1 MNIDNIM
8 NIAIVGGGIVGLS
21 LGYKLSK
28 KRGNRVHIYEK
39 ENEVGYHQSG
49 RNSGV
54 LHCGLAYKPGS
65 LKAKLAV
72 SGIKQMVDYC
82 KKYNINHDIC
92 GKIVVSSDENES
104 NLLDDTA
111 KKGQLNGLKGLKY
124 LNNRELKSREPF
136 VSSYKTLLVPEE
148 GIVDYMGVMV
158 SMKDN
163 IINSGGNVFLNKKI
177 KKITEKKN
185 LIYIDNNSSIAY
197 DIIIYTTGLQ
207 SDINY
212 KKFTKNKLKAKI
224 VPFRGEYYTLKDHAK
239 ELVNHLIYPVGNPKF
254 PFLGVHFTRMIN
266 GDREV
271 GPNAVL
277 AFKREGYKNSDIS
290 IPDMIDYL
298 GYSGFLKFIG
308 KNFSFCVNEFST
320 SILKSSFLKKTQ
332 KLIPDI
338 RTNDI
343 ISGPAGV
350 RAQGI
355 DLEGNLMMD
364 FDIKT
369 YGKQIHVIN
378 APSPAATSAL
388 SIADHIIENYV
399 K

>member
-1 MNIDNIM
+1 M
-8 NIAIVGGGIVGLS
+8 NIAIVGGGIVGLA

-28 KRGNRVHIYEK
+28 VKGNKVHVYEK
-39 ENEVGYHQSG
+39 EKEVGFHQSG

-72 SGIKQMVDYC
+72 SGIKQMVKYCVDY
-82 KKYNINHDIC
+82 KINHDVC
-92 GKIVVSSDENES
+92 GKIVVASNEDEAK
-104 NLLDDTA
+104 LLENTA
-111 KKGQLNGLKGLKY
+111 QRGNLNGLKGLKY
-124 LNNRELKSREPF
+124 LNNRELKDREPF
-136 VSSYKTLLVPEE
+136 VSSHKTLLVPEE
-148 GIVDYMGVMV
+148 GIVDYKGVMM
-158 SMKDN
+158 SMKEN
-163 IINSGGNVFLNKKI
+163 IINSGGDVFLDTKIVKVEENK
-177 KKITEKKN
+177 N
-185 LIYIDNNSSIAY
+185 FIYINKNSSISY
-197 DIIIYTTGLQ
+197 NTIIYTTGLQ
-207 SDINY
+207 SDINFI
-212 KKFTKNKLKAKI
+212 KFTNNKLKAKI
-224 VPFRGEYYTLKDHAK
+224 VPFRGEYYTLEEHAK
-239 ELVNHLIYPVGNPKF
+239 KLVNHLVYPVGNPKF

-277 AFKREGYKNSDIS
+277 AFKREGYKNTDIS
-290 IPDMIDYL
+290 ISEMLDYL
-298 GYSGFLKFIG
+298 SYLGFLKFIG
-308 KNFSFCVNEFST
+308 KNFLFSLNQFST

-338 RTNDI
+338 SSSDI
-343 ISGPAGV
+343 KSGPAGV

-355 DLEGNLMMD
+355 DHKGNLMMD

-369 YGKQIHVIN
+369 HKKQIHVIN

-388 SIADHIIENYV
+388 SIADYIIKNYI

>member
-1 MNIDNIM
+1 M
-8 NIAIVGGGIVGLS
+8 NIAIVGGGIVGLA

-28 KRGNRVHIYEK
+28 NKVNKIHVFEK
-39 ENEVGYHQSG
+39 EKEVGLHQAG

-72 SGIKQMVDYC
+72 SGIKQMVKYC
-82 KKYNINHDIC
+82 KDFKINHDIC
-92 GKIVVSSDENES
+92 GKIVVASDENES
-104 NLLDDTA
+104 KLLENTA
-111 KKGQLNGLKGLKY
+111 KRGKLNGLKGLKY
-124 LNNRELKSREPF
+124 LNNIELKEREPF
-136 VSSYKTLLVPEE
+136 VSSYKSLLVPEE
-148 GIVDYMGVMV
+148 GIVDYKTVML
-158 SMKDN
+158 SMKEN
-163 IINSGGNVFLNKKI
+163 IINSGGDIILNSKI
-177 KKITEKKN
+177 KNIEEKKN
-185 LIYIDNNSSIAY
+185 LIYINKNSSVGY
-197 DIIIYTTGLQ
+197 NTIIYTTGLQ

-212 KKFTKNKLKAKI
+212 KKFTKNKLNAKI
-224 VPFRGEYYTLKDHAK
+224 VPFRGEYYVLEDHAK
-239 ELVNHLIYPVGNPKF
+239 KLVNHLVYPVGNPKF

-277 AFKREGYKNSDIS
+277 AFKREGYKNTDVSVN
-290 IPDMIDYL
+290 DMIDYL

-308 KNFSFCVNEFST
+308 KNFAFCINEFST

-338 RTNDI
+338 RNKDI
-343 ISGPAGV
+343 KNGPAGV

-355 DLEGNLMMD
+355 DSNGNLMMD
-364 FDIKT
+364 FEIKT
-369 YGKQIHVIN
+369 HKNQIHIIN

-388 SIADHIIENYV
+388 SIANHIIENYI

>member
-1 MNIDNIM
+1 M
-8 NIAIVGGGIVGLS
+8 NIAIVGGGIVGLA
-21 LGYKLSK
+21 LGYKLSRDK
-28 KRGNRVHIYEK
+28 ANKVHVYEK
-39 ENEVGYHQSG
+39 EREVGFHQSG

-72 SGIKQMVDYC
+72 SGIKQMVKFC
-82 KKYNINHDIC
+82 QKYKVNHDIC
-92 GKIVVSSDENES
+92 GKIVVANDDYEAQLLEN
-104 NLLDDTA
+104 TA
-111 KKGQLNGLKGLKY
+111 KRGKDNGLIGLKY
-124 LNNRELKSREPF
+124 LSSEQLKRREPY

-148 GIVDYMGVMV
+148 GIVDYREVML
-158 SMKDN
+158 SMKAS
-163 IINSGGNVFLNKKI
+163 IINSGGDVFLNTKI
-177 KKITEKKN
+177 ENIEEKKN
-185 LIYIDNNSSIAY
+185 YIYINKNSSISY
-197 DIIIYTTGLQ
+197 NIIIYTTGLQ
-207 SDINY
+207 SDINF
-212 KKFTKNKLKAKI
+212 KKFTKNKLNAKI
-224 VPFRGEYYTLKDHAK
+224 IPFRGEYYKLEEHAK
-239 ELVNHLIYPVGNPKF
+239 KLVNHLVYPVGNPKF

-290 IPDMIDYL
+290 VYDMFDYL

-338 RTNDI
+338 TNNDI
-343 ISGPAGV
+343 IAGPAGV

-355 DLEGNLMMD
+355 DSSGNLMMD
-364 FDIKT
+364 FEIKT
-369 YGKQIHVIN
+369 HNNQIHIIN

-388 SIADHIIENYV
+388 SIADHIIKNYID
-399 K
+399 

>member
-1 MNIDNIM
+1 M
-8 NIAIVGGGIVGLS
+8 NIAIVGGGIVGLA
-21 LGYKLSK
+21 LGYKLSRDK
-28 KRGNRVHIYEK
+28 ANKVHVYEK
-39 ENEVGYHQSG
+39 EREVGFHQSG

-72 SGIKQMVDYC
+72 SGIKEMIKFCQ
-82 KKYNINHDIC
+82 KYKVSHDIC
-92 GKIVVSSDENES
+92 GKIVVANDDYEAQLLEN
-104 NLLDDTA
+104 TA
-111 KKGQLNGLKGLKY
+111 KRGKDNGLIGLKY
-124 LNNRELKSREPF
+124 LSSEQLKRREPY
-136 VSSYKTLLVPEE
+136 VSAYKTLLVPEE
-148 GIVDYMGVMV
+148 GIVDYGEVML
-158 SMKDN
+158 SMKAS
-163 IINSGGNVFLNKKI
+163 IINSGGDVFLNTKI
-177 KKITEKKN
+177 ENIEEKKN
-185 LIYIDNNSSIAY
+185 FIYINKNSSVSY
-197 DIIIYTTGLQ
+197 NIIIYTTGLQ
-207 SDINY
+207 SDINF
-212 KKFTKNKLKAKI
+212 KKFTNNKLNAKI
-224 VPFRGEYYTLKDHAK
+224 IPFRGEYYKLQEHAK
-239 ELVNHLIYPVGNPKF
+239 KLVNHLVYPVGNPKF

-290 IPDMIDYL
+290 VNDMVDYL

-338 RTNDI
+338 TNNDI
-343 ISGPAGV
+343 IAGPSGV

-355 DLEGNLMMD
+355 DSSGNLMMD
-364 FDIKT
+364 FEIKT
-369 YGKQIHVIN
+369 HNNQIHIIN

-388 SIADHIIENYV
+388 SIADHIIKNYIN
-399 K
+399 

>member
-1 MNIDNIM
+1 M

-21 LGYKLSK
+21 IGYKLSK
-28 KRGNRVHIYEK
+28 IKGNKIHVFEK
-39 ENEVGYHQSG
+39 EKEVGYHQSG

-72 SGIKQMVDYC
+72 SGIKQMIDFC
-82 KKYNINHDIC
+82 KKYRINHDIC
-92 GKIVVSSDENES
+92 GKIVVAGDEYES
-104 NLLDDTA
+104 RLLDDTA
-111 KKGQLNGLKGLKY
+111 KRGKLNGLLGLKY
-124 LNNRELKSREPF
+124 LNNSELRQREPY
-136 VSSYKTLLVPEE
+136 VSSLKTLLVPEE
-148 GIVDYMGVMV
+148 GIVDYMGVMMT
-158 SMKDN
+158 MKDK
-163 IINSGGNVFLNKKI
+163 IINSGGDVFLNKMI
-177 KKITEKKN
+177 KKIEEKKN
-185 LIYIDNNSSIAY
+185 LIYVNNNSSVAY
-197 DIIIYTTGLQ
+197 NIIIYTTGLQ

-224 VPFRGEYYTLKDHAK
+224 VPFRGEYYTLEDHAK
-239 ELVNHLIYPVGNPKF
+239 KLVNHLVYPVGNPKF

-290 IPDMIDYL
+290 LTEMIDYL

-308 KNFSFCVNEFST
+308 KNFTFCVNEFST

-332 KLIPDI
+332 KLIPEI
-338 RTNDI
+338 RGNDI
-343 ISGPAGV
+343 KKGPAGV

-355 DLEGNLMMD
+355 DSNGNLMMD

-369 YGKQIHVIN
+369 NGKQIHVIN

-388 SIADHIIENYV
+388 SIADYIINNYI

>member
-1 MNIDNIM
+1 M
-8 NIAIVGGGIVGLS
+8 NIAIVGGGIVGLA

-28 KRGNRVHIYEK
+28 IKGNKIHIFEK
-39 ENEVGYHQSG
+39 EKEVGFHQSG

-54 LHCGLAYKPGS
+54 LHCGLSYKPGS

-72 SGIKQMVDYC
+72 SGIKQMIKYC
-82 KKYNINHDIC
+82 ENYKISHDIC
-92 GKIVVSSDENES
+92 GKIVVASDENEKK
-104 NLLDDTA
+104 LLDETA
-111 KKGQLNGLKGLKY
+111 KRGNLNGLKGLKY
-124 LNNRELKSREPF
+124 LNNSELKDREPF

-148 GIVDYMGVMV
+148 GIVDYMGVML
-158 SMKDN
+158 SMKQN
-163 IINSGGNVFLNKKI
+163 IINSNGHIFLNSKI
-177 KKITEKKN
+177 EKIEEIKN
-185 LIYIDNNSSIAY
+185 LIYINKNSSIGY
-197 DIIIYTTGLQ
+197 NLIIYTTGLQ

-212 KKFTKNKLKAKI
+212 KKFTNNKLNAKI
-224 VPFRGEYYTLKDHAK
+224 VPFRGEYYKLKEHAK
-239 ELVNHLIYPVGNPKF
+239 NLVNHLVYPVGNPKF

-290 IPDMIDYL
+290 VNDMIDYL

-308 KNFSFCVNEFST
+308 KNFIFCVKEFST

-332 KLIPDI
+332 KLIPEI
-338 RTNDI
+338 RSKDI
-343 ISGPAGV
+343 INGPAGV

-355 DLEGNLMMD
+355 DSNGNLMMD
-364 FDIKT
+364 FEIKT
-369 YGKQIHVIN
+369 HNNQIHIIN

-388 SIADHIIENYV
+388 SIADHIIDNYIE
-399 K
+399 

>member
-1 MNIDNIM
+1 M
-8 NIAIVGGGIVGLS
+8 NIAIVGGGIVGLA

-28 KRGNRVHIYEK
+28 VKGNKVHVFEK
-39 ENEVGYHQSG
+39 EKEVGFHQSG

-65 LKAKLAV
+65 LKAELAV
-72 SGIKQMVDYC
+72 SGIKQMINYC
-82 KKYNINHDIC
+82 KENKINHDVC
-92 GKIVVSSDENES
+92 GKIVVASNEDEAK
-104 NLLDDTA
+104 LLENTA
-111 KKGQLNGLKGLKY
+111 KRGKLNGLKGLKY
-124 LNNRELKSREPF
+124 LSDNELKEREPF
-136 VSSYKTLLVPEE
+136 VSSYKSLLVPEE
-148 GIVDYMGVMV
+148 GIVDYMGVML
-158 SMKDN
+158 SMKQN
-163 IINSGGNVFLNKKI
+163 IINSNGDVFLNSKI
-177 KKITEKKN
+177 EKIEERKN
-185 LIYIDNNSSIAY
+185 LSYINNNSSVGY
-197 DIIIYTTGLQ
+197 NIIIYTTGLQ

-212 KKFTKNKLKAKI
+212 KRFTKNKLSAKI

-239 ELVNHLIYPVGNPKF
+239 KLVNHLIYPVGNPKF

-266 GDREV
+266 DDREV

-290 IPDMIDYL
+290 INDMIDYL

-308 KNFSFCVNEFST
+308 KNFTFCLNEFST

-332 KLIPDI
+332 KLIPEIRSKDI
-338 RTNDI
+338 K
-343 ISGPAGV
+343 SGPAGV

-355 DLEGNLMMD
+355 DSSGNLMMD
-364 FDIKT
+364 FEVKT
-369 YGKQIHVIN
+369 HNNQIHVIN

-388 SIADHIIENYV
+388 SIADHIIKDYI

>member
-1 MNIDNIM
+1 M
-8 NIAIVGGGIVGLS
+8 NIAIVGGGIVGLA

-28 KRGNRVHIYEK
+28 VKGNKVHVYEK
-39 ENEVGYHQSG
+39 EKEVGFHQSG

-72 SGIKQMVDYC
+72 SGIKQMVKYCIDY
-82 KKYNINHDIC
+82 KINHDVC
-92 GKIVVSSDENES
+92 GKIVVASNEDEAK
-104 NLLDDTA
+104 LLENTA
-111 KKGQLNGLKGLKY
+111 QRGNLNGLKGLKY
-124 LNNRELKSREPF
+124 LNNKELKDREPF
-136 VSSYKTLLVPEE
+136 VSSHKTLLVPEE
-148 GIVDYMGVMV
+148 GIVDYKGVMM
-158 SMKDN
+158 SMKEN
-163 IINSGGNVFLNKKI
+163 IINSGGRVFLDTKIEKVEENK
-177 KKITEKKN
+177 N
-185 LIYIDNNSSIAY
+185 FIYINKNSSVSY
-197 DIIIYTTGLQ
+197 NTIIYTTGLQ
-207 SDINY
+207 SDINF
-212 KKFTKNKLKAKI
+212 KKFTNNKLKAKI
-224 VPFRGEYYTLKDHAK
+224 VPFRGEYYTLEEHAK
-239 ELVNHLIYPVGNPKF
+239 KLVNHLVYPVGNPKF

-277 AFKREGYKNSDIS
+277 AFKREGYKNTDIS
-290 IPDMIDYL
+290 ISEMLDYL
-298 GYSGFLKFIG
+298 SYSGFLKFIG
-308 KNFSFCVNEFST
+308 KNFLFSLNEFST

-338 RTNDI
+338 SSSDI
-343 ISGPAGV
+343 KSGPAGV

-355 DLEGNLMMD
+355 NHKGNLMMD

-369 YGKQIHVIN
+369 HKNQIHVIN

-388 SIADHIIENYV
+388 SIADYIIKNYI

>member
-1 MNIDNIM
+1 M
-8 NIAIVGGGIVGLS
+8 NIAIVGGGIVGLA

-28 KRGNRVHIYEK
+28 VKGNTVHIYEK
-39 ENEVGYHQSG
+39 EEEVGFHQSG

-72 SGIKQMVDYC
+72 SGIKQMIKYCEDY
-82 KKYNINHDIC
+82 NVSHDIC
-92 GKIVVSSDENES
+92 GKIVVASDENEI
-104 NLLDDTA
+104 NLLDNTA
-111 KKGQLNGLKGLKY
+111 KRGKQNGLKGLKY
-124 LNNRELKSREPF
+124 LNKNELKEREPF
-136 VSSYKTLLVPEE
+136 VSSLKTLLVPQE
-148 GIVDYMGVMV
+148 GIVDYKGVML
-158 SMKDN
+158 SMNEN
-163 IINSGGNVFLNKKI
+163 IINNGGDVFLNKKI
-177 KKITEKKN
+177 EKIEEKKN
-185 LIYIDNNSSIAY
+185 QIFINSNSSISY
-197 DIIIYTTGLQ
+197 SSIIYTTGLQ

-212 KKFTKNKLKAKI
+212 KKFTKNKLNAKI
-224 VPFRGEYYTLKDHAK
+224 IPFRGEYYTLADEAK
-239 ELVNHLIYPVGNPKF
+239 KLVNHLIYPVGNPKF

-277 AFKREGYKNSDIS
+277 AFKREGYSNSDIS
-290 IPDMIDYL
+290 IYDMMDYL

-332 KLIPDI
+332 NLIPEIRSKDI
-338 RTNDI
+338 KT
-343 ISGPAGV
+343 GPAGV

-355 DLEGNLMMD
+355 NSRGNLMMD
-364 FDIKT
+364 FEIKT
-369 YGKQIHVIN
+369 HNNQIHVIN

-388 SIADHIIENYV
+388 SIADHIIKNYL
-399 K
+399 

>member
-1 MNIDNIM
+1 M
-8 NIAIVGGGIVGLS
+8 NIAIVGGGIVGLA

-28 KRGNRVHIYEK
+28 VKGNTVHIYEK
-39 ENEVGYHQSG
+39 EEEVGFHQSG

-72 SGIKQMVDYC
+72 SGIKQMIKYCEDY
-82 KKYNINHDIC
+82 NVSHDIC
-92 GKIVVSSDENES
+92 GKIVVASDENEI
-104 NLLDDTA
+104 NLLDNTA
-111 KKGQLNGLKGLKY
+111 KRGKQNGLKGLKY
-124 LNNRELKSREPF
+124 LNKNELKEREPF
-136 VSSYKTLLVPEE
+136 VSSLKTLLVPQE
-148 GIVDYMGVMV
+148 GIVDYKGVML
-158 SMKDN
+158 SMKEN
-163 IINSGGNVFLNKKI
+163 IINNGGDVFLNKKI
-177 KKITEKKN
+177 EKIEEKKKKIFIN
-185 LIYIDNNSSIAY
+185 NNSSISY
-197 DIIIYTTGLQ
+197 NNIIYTTGLQ

-212 KKFTKNKLKAKI
+212 KKFTKNKLNAKI
-224 VPFRGEYYTLKDHAK
+224 VPFRGEYYTLADEAK
-239 ELVNHLIYPVGNPKF
+239 KLVNHLIYPVGNPKF

-277 AFKREGYKNSDIS
+277 AFKREGYSNSDIS
-290 IPDMIDYL
+290 IYDMMDYL

-332 KLIPDI
+332 NLIPEISSKDI
-338 RTNDI
+338 KT
-343 ISGPAGV
+343 GPAGV

-355 DLEGNLMMD
+355 NSRGNLMMD
-364 FDIKT
+364 FEIKT
-369 YGKQIHVIN
+369 HNNQIHVIN

-388 SIADHIIENYV
+388 SIADHIIKNYL
-399 K
+399 

>member
-1 MNIDNIM
+1 M
-8 NIAIVGGGIVGLS
+8 NIAIVGGGIVGLA

-28 KRGNRVHIYEK
+28 VKGNKVHVYEK
-39 ENEVGYHQSG
+39 EKEVGFHQSG

-72 SGIKQMVDYC
+72 SGIKQMVKYCIDY
-82 KKYNINHDIC
+82 KINHDVC
-92 GKIVVSSDENES
+92 GKIVVASNEDEAK
-104 NLLDDTA
+104 LLENTA
-111 KKGQLNGLKGLKY
+111 QRGNLNGLKGLKY
-124 LNNRELKSREPF
+124 LNNKELKDREPF

-148 GIVDYMGVMV
+148 GIVDYKGVMI
-158 SMKDN
+158 SMKEN
-163 IINSGGNVFLNKKI
+163 IINSGGNVFLDTKIEKVEENK
-177 KKITEKKN
+177 N
-185 LIYIDNNSSIAY
+185 FIYINKNSSISY
-197 DIIIYTTGLQ
+197 NIIIYTTGLQ

-212 KKFTKNKLKAKI
+212 KKFTNNKLKAKI
-224 VPFRGEYYTLKDHAK
+224 IPFRGEYYTLEEHAK
-239 ELVNHLIYPVGNPKF
+239 KLVNHLVYPVGNPKF

-277 AFKREGYKNSDIS
+277 AFKREGYKNTDIS
-290 IPDMIDYL
+290 ISEMLDYL
-298 GYSGFLKFIG
+298 SYLGFLKFIG
-308 KNFSFCVNEFST
+308 KNFLFSLNEFST

-338 RTNDI
+338 SSSDI
-343 ISGPAGV
+343 KSGPAGV

-355 DLEGNLMMD
+355 DHKGNLMMD
-364 FDIKT
+364 FDIKIH
-369 YGKQIHVIN
+369 KNQIHVIN

-388 SIADHIIENYV
+388 SIADYIIKNYI

>member
-1 MNIDNIM
+1 M
-8 NIAIVGGGIVGLS
+8 NIAIVGGGIVGLA

-28 KRGNRVHIYEK
+28 VKGNKVHVYEK
-39 ENEVGYHQSG
+39 EKEVGFHQSG

-72 SGIKQMVDYC
+72 SGIKQMVKYCVDY
-82 KKYNINHDIC
+82 KINHDVC
-92 GKIVVSSDENES
+92 GKIVVASNEDEAK
-104 NLLDDTA
+104 LLENTA
-111 KKGQLNGLKGLKY
+111 QRGNLNGLKGLKY
-124 LNNRELKSREPF
+124 LNNRELKDREPF
-136 VSSYKTLLVPEE
+136 VSSHKTLLVPEE
-148 GIVDYMGVMV
+148 GIVDYKGVMM
-158 SMKDN
+158 SMKEN
-163 IINSGGNVFLNKKI
+163 IINSGGRVFLDTKI
-177 KKITEKKN
+177 EKVEEKKN
-185 LIYIDNNSSIAY
+185 FIYINKNSSISY
-197 DIIIYTTGLQ
+197 NTIIYTTGLQ
-207 SDINY
+207 SDINF
-212 KKFTKNKLKAKI
+212 KKFTNNKLKAKI
-224 VPFRGEYYTLKDHAK
+224 VPFRGEYYTLEEHAK
-239 ELVNHLIYPVGNPKF
+239 KLVNHLVYPVGNPKF

-277 AFKREGYKNSDIS
+277 AFKREGYKNTDIS
-290 IPDMIDYL
+290 ISEMLDYL
-298 GYSGFLKFIG
+298 SYLGFLKFIG
-308 KNFSFCVNEFST
+308 KNFLFSLNEFST

-338 RTNDI
+338 SSSDI
-343 ISGPAGV
+343 KSGPAGV

-355 DLEGNLMMD
+355 DHKGNLMMD

-369 YGKQIHVIN
+369 HKNQIHVIN

-388 SIADHIIENYV
+388 SIADYIIKNYI

>member
-39 ENEVGYHQSG
+39 EKEVGYHQSG

-72 SGIKQMVDYC
+72 SGIKQMIDYC

-163 IINSGGNVFLNKKI
+163 IINSGGDVFLNKKI

-212 KKFTKNKLKAKI
+212 KKFTKDKLNAKI
-224 VPFRGEYYTLKDHAK
+224 VPFRGEYYTLVDDAK
-239 ELVNHLIYPVGNPKF
+239 KLVNHLIYPVGNPKF

-277 AFKREGYKNSDIS
+277 AFKREGYSNSDIS
-290 IPDMIDYL
+290 IYDMMDYL

-332 KLIPDI
+332 NLIPEIRSKDI
-338 RTNDI
+338 KTG
-343 ISGPAGV
+343 SAGV

-355 DLEGNLMMD
+355 NSRGNLMMD
-364 FDIKT
+364 FEIKT
-369 YGKQIHVIN
+369 HNNQIHVIN

-388 SIADHIIENYV
+388 SIADHIIKNYL
-399 K
+399 

>member
-1 MNIDNIM
+1 M
-8 NIAIVGGGIVGLS
+8 NIAIVGGGIVGLA
-21 LGYKLSK
+21 LGYKLSRK
-28 KRGNRVHIYEK
+28 KANKVHVYEK
-39 ENEVGYHQSG
+39 EREVGFHQSG

-72 SGIKQMVDYC
+72 SGIKQMVKFC
-82 KKYNINHDIC
+82 QKYKVNHDIC
-92 GKIVVSSDENES
+92 GKIVVANDDYEAQLLEN
-104 NLLDDTA
+104 TA
-111 KKGQLNGLKGLKY
+111 KRGKDNGLIGLKY
-124 LNNRELKSREPF
+124 LSSEQLKRREPH

-148 GIVDYMGVMV
+148 GIVDYGEVML
-158 SMKDN
+158 SMKAS
-163 IINSGGNVFLNKKI
+163 IINSGGDVFLNTKI
-177 KKITEKKN
+177 ENIEEKKN
-185 LIYIDNNSSIAY
+185 YIYINKNSSISY
-197 DIIIYTTGLQ
+197 NIIIYTTGLQ
-207 SDINY
+207 SDINF
-212 KKFTKNKLKAKI
+212 KKFTNNKLNAKI
-224 VPFRGEYYTLKDHAK
+224 IPFRGEYYKLQEHAK
-239 ELVNHLIYPVGNPKF
+239 KLVNHLVYPVGNPKF

-290 IPDMIDYL
+290 VYDMVDYL

-338 RTNDI
+338 TNNDI
-343 ISGPAGV
+343 IAGPAGV

-355 DLEGNLMMD
+355 DSSGNLMMD
-364 FDIKT
+364 FEIKT
-369 YGKQIHVIN
+369 HNNQIHIIN

-388 SIADHIIENYV
+388 SIADHIIKNYID
-399 K
+399 